1 MKEFNKI
8 YLRSITE
15 KGFGVVRLWRN
26 GTQELVRDDIETQE
40 EAISISEKMN
50 NETGRNQAATILAK
64 KFTKIELARIVA
76 SQMLQRDSAAH
87 VLEAMADKI
96 KECEDKHEMP
106 PL

>member
-1 MKEFNKI
+1 MKNFSKVYI
-8 YLRSITE
+8 ISITE
-15 KGFGVVRLWRN
+15 NGFGVVRLWRN
-26 GTQELVRDDIETQE
+26 GTQELVQDDIETQK

-87 VLEAMADKI
+87 VMEAMSNKI
-96 KECEDKHEMP
+96 KEYEDYYGIQD
-106 PL
+106 